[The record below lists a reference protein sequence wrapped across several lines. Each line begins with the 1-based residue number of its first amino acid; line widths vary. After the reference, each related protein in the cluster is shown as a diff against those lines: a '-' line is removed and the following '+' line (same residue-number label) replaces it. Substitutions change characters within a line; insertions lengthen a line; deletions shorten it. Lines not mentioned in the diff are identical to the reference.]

1 MVCLCQMDAMDAPLI
16 KPLEPR
22 KKSIQYISCC
32 NAGALGGNKAR
43 LCFSR
48 YWCKEWPNTE
58 RSSMRRPIV
67 RFAPSPTGLIHIG
80 NARTAL
86 LNALWARK
94 QGGVFILRLD
104 DTDQARSEERFAEA
118 IKTDLGWLGIAPDKI
133 ERQSARMARYEE
145 ALKRLRDQGRVYEC
159 FEIEEELDRKRK
171 RQLGRGL
178 PPVYDRAA
186 LSMTAEDRAKYES
199 EGRKPY
205 YRFKLDHRVV
215 KWNDLVRGDIAI
227 DTASLSDPVVCRA
240 DGTWLYSL
248 ASVVDDID
256 MEVSHVIRGED
267 HITNTAAQLDM
278 FEALG
283 GVAPTF
289 AHHNLLTLPGGEG
302 LSKRFGS
309 LSLQSLREA
318 GHEALAIASAA
329 VLTGTSLAV
338 EPVETLDDLAQ
349 KIDFKKI
356 SHGPARFDPAELDTL
371 TARTLHAAS
380 FPAVVE
386 RLEKLH
392 VGGGEKFWL
401 AVRGNLTKLSDAKEW
416 WDVVSSPQP
425 SAIAANDGEF
435 CQLAEK
441 LLPAEPWDEKV
452 WDTWLAAIKPAANRK
467 GRELFHPLRIA
478 LTGRENGPELRALL
492 PLIGRARAS
501 ARLRGETA

>member
-1 MVCLCQMDAMDAPLI
+1 M
-16 KPLEPR
+16 
-22 KKSIQYISCC
+22 
-32 NAGALGGNKAR
+32 
-43 LCFSR
+43 
-48 YWCKEWPNTE
+48 
-58 RSSMRRPIV
+58 SSPVV

-86 LNALWARK
+86 LNALYARK
-94 QGGVFILRLD
+94 AGGIFILRLD
-104 DTDQARSEERFAEA
+104 DTDRARSEERFAEA
-118 IKTDLGWLGIAPDKI
+118 VQQDLAWLGIAPDRI
-133 ERQSARMARYEE
+133 ERQSARIARYEA
-145 ALKRLRDQGRVYEC
+145 ALARLRDAGRVYPCYET
-159 FEIEEELDRKRK
+159 EDELERKRR

-186 LSMTAEDRAKYES
+186 LNLGEEDRAKLER

-205 YRFKLDHRVV
+205 WRFKLEHRVV
-215 KWNDLVRGDIAI
+215 KWNDLVRGEVAI

-256 MEVSHVIRGED
+256 MGVTHIIRGED

-278 FEALG
+278 FAALG
-283 GVAPTF
+283 GSAPVF

-318 GHEALAIASAA
+318 GHEALAIAAAA

-338 EPVETLDDLAQ
+338 EPVESLDALAE
-349 KIDFKKI
+349 KIDFAKI
-356 SHGPARFDPAELDTL
+356 SHGPARFDPADLDAL
-371 TARTLHAAS
+371 TAKTLHAAS
-380 FPAVVE
+380 YGSVAG
-386 RLEKLH
+386 RLKARG

-401 AVRGNLTKLSDAKEW
+401 AVRGNLSRLGEAKEW
-416 WDVVSSPQP
+416 WEIVSAPLAP
-425 SAIAANDGEF
+425 KIAAADREF
-435 CQLAEK
+435 CALAES
-441 LLPAEPWDEKV
+441 LLPAEPWGEKI
-452 WDTWLAAIKPAANRK
+452 WDQWLAAIKPVANRK

-492 PLIGRARAS
+492 PLIGRARAA

>member
-1 MVCLCQMDAMDAPLI
+1 M
-16 KPLEPR
+16 
-22 KKSIQYISCC
+22 S
-32 NAGALGGNKAR
+32 G
-43 LCFSR
+43 
-48 YWCKEWPNTE
+48 
-58 RSSMRRPIV
+58 PIV

-86 LNALWARK
+86 LNALYARK
-94 QGGVFILRLD
+94 SGGTFILRLD
-104 DTDQARSEERFAEA
+104 DTDRARSEERFAEA
-118 IKTDLGWLGIAPDKI
+118 IKADLAWLGIPPDKI
-133 ERQSARMARYEE
+133 EKQSARMTRYEA
-145 ALKRLRDQGRVYEC
+145 ALAKLQSMNRVYACYET
-159 FEIEEELDRKRK
+159 EEELDRKRK

-186 LSMTAEDRAKYES
+186 LAMSAEDRAKYES

-205 YRFKLDHRVV
+205 WRFKLDHRVI
-215 KWNDLVRGDIAI
+215 KWDDLVRGEIAI
-227 DTASLSDPVVCRA
+227 DTVSLSDPVVCRA

-256 MEVSHVIRGED
+256 MNVTHIIRGED

-278 FEALG
+278 FAALG
-283 GVAPTF
+283 GKLPLF

-318 GHEALAIASAA
+318 GHEALAIAAAA

-338 EPVETLDDLAQ
+338 EPVETLDALAG

-356 SHGPARFDPAELDTL
+356 SHGPARFDPADLDAL
-371 TARTLHAAS
+371 TAKSLHGYSYAAV
-380 FPAVVE
+380 AD
-386 RLEKLH
+386 RLKALD

-401 AVRGNLTKLSDAKEW
+401 AVRGNLARLSDAKEW
-416 WDVVSSPQP
+416 WDVVSAPMESK
-425 SAIAANDGEF
+425 IADADRDF
-435 CQLAEK
+435 CKLAET
-441 LLPAEPWDEKV
+441 LLPGEPWSEKV
-452 WDTWLAAIKPAANRK
+452 WDEWLAAIKPAANRK

-492 PLIGRARAS
+492 PLMGRARAS
-501 ARLRGETA
+501 ARLRGENA

>member
-1 MVCLCQMDAMDAPLI
+1 MSGPV
-16 KPLEPR
+16 
-22 KKSIQYISCC
+22 
-32 NAGALGGNKAR
+32 
-43 LCFSR
+43 
-48 YWCKEWPNTE
+48 
-58 RSSMRRPIV
+58 V

-86 LNALWARK
+86 LNALYARK
-94 QGGVFILRLD
+94 LGGTFILRLD
-104 DTDQARSEERFAEA
+104 DTDHARSEERFADA
-118 IKTDLGWLGIAPDKI
+118 IKQDLSWLGIPPDQI
-133 ERQSARMARYEE
+133 ETQSSRMSRYED
-145 ALKRLRDQGRVYEC
+145 ALAKLRAAGRVYAC
-159 FEIEEELDRKRK
+159 FETEDELERKRK

-186 LSMTAEDRAKYES
+186 LALSDEDRAKFEG

-205 YRFKLDHRVV
+205 WRFKLDHRVI
-215 KWNDLVRGDIAI
+215 KWDDLVRGEIAI
-227 DTASLSDPVVCRA
+227 DTASLSDPVVRRA

-256 MEVSHVIRGED
+256 MKVTHIIRGED

-278 FEALG
+278 FAALG
-283 GVAPTF
+283 GNARTF

-309 LSLQSLREA
+309 LSIQSLREA
-318 GHEALAIASAA
+318 GQEALAVAAAA

-338 EPVETLDDLAQ
+338 EPIEMLGALAE

-356 SHGPARFDPAELDTL
+356 SHGPARFDPADLDAL
-371 TARTLHAAS
+371 TAKTLHGAS
-380 FPAVVE
+380 YASVE
-386 RLEKLH
+386 QRLKALE

-401 AVRGNLTKLSDAKEW
+401 AVRGNLARLGEAKEW
-416 WDVVSSPQP
+416 WEVVSAPMESKIVD
-425 SAIAANDGEF
+425 ADRDF
-435 CQLAEK
+435 CKLAET
-441 LLPAEPWDEKV
+441 LLPAEPWSEKIWDE
-452 WDTWLAAIKPAANRK
+452 WLAVIKPAANRK

-501 ARLRGETA
+501 ARLRAESA